1 MTSPVKRIV
10 RRLRDTRLPQ
20 VSVKPSAT
28 VTIVLMITLS
38 VFLLAGGVYN
48 IMMKPRVLLP
58 GAYYPIFYYSGL
70 TEQTWSE
77 SIAAMILFLMG
88 LAGAFVS
95 YRSTRYAYK
104 PRQAAT
110 LLLVGVALL
119 IISFIGC
126 EYIISLKS
134 GI

>member
-1 MTSPVKRIV
+1 M
-10 RRLRDTRLPQ
+10 RLPQ

-28 VTIVLMITLS
+28 FTIVLMITVS

-126 EYIISLKS
+126 EYIILLKS
-134 GI
+134 GS

>member
-1 MTSPVKRIV
+1 M
-10 RRLRDTRLPQ
+10 RLPH
-20 VSVKPSAT
+20 VSVKPSST
-28 VTIVLMITLS
+28 VTIVLMIAVS

-48 IMMKPRVLLP
+48 IMMKPLVLLP
-58 GAYYPIFYYSGL
+58 SQGFPIFYYYGL
-70 TEQTWSE
+70 HEQTWSE
-77 SIAAMILFLMG
+77 SLAAMILFLLG

-104 PRQAAT
+104 PRQATT
-110 LLLVGVALL
+110 LLMVGVALL